1 MPSSVCRKCAE
12 PLAKAGTC
20 SRCLA
25 ERSNLDR
32 LYASYMYD
40 SPVGTAIKEFKFE
53 DIRALGPELAALFNV
68 EAMRRSNA
76 DIVIPVPLHFSR
88 MRARG
93 FNQSEII
100 GRLLAGRLGVEFRKD
115 VLART
120 RITAPQTGQPTA
132 VARQRAMAGVFETR
146 RDVAGMRVLLVDD
159 VFTTGS
165 TVKSCAD
172 ARKAA
177 NASWVGVATLAV
189 QPIGSLK

>member
-1 MPSSVCRKCAE
+1 
-12 PLAKAGTC
+12 
-20 SRCLA
+20 
-25 ERSNLDR
+25 
-32 LYASYMYD
+32 
-40 SPVGTAIKEFKFE
+40 
-53 DIRALGPELAALFNV
+53 
-68 EAMRRSNA
+68 
-76 DIVIPVPLHFSR
+76 
-88 MRARG
+88 
-93 FNQSEII
+93 
-100 GRLLAGRLGVEFRKD
+100 VEFRKD